1 MGYQPPLLCVVGL
14 SENGKTDKWVISID
28 MQTAKM
34 MRNMRTDRVCADT
47 LFSDKPTLHGW

>member
-34 MRNMRTDRVCADT
+34 MRNMRNHQVCADT

>member
-28 MQTAKM
+28 MQTCM
-34 MRNMRTDRVCADT
+34 VGR
-47 LFSDKPTLHGW
+47 